1 MKKYIDSIIRRIIYI
16 YVCII
21 PWITFKKDIFYN
33 TDEKMLFSSG
43 INGVTDYFLYGKAFV
58 TIVVA
63 VLLVILI
70 VLKIFICKNK
80 ILDFTDNFD
89 KFMAVCVCVF
99 SACTIVSLILAK
111 YKLIALWGGANSFEG
126 TFVLLSYMVIF
137 IAAKSVFGD
146 RMISGRIE
154 SDVRTIVFIEAVVLM
169 VLTCVEKMYKPV
181 YCIAVGKNV
190 EKNVNYMLSLTF
202 YNPTYC
208 AAFILLLLP
217 FCMYF
222 LSNAECIWKK
232 VIWSLLSVSA
242 FMSMIL
248 TRSTA
253 AFYLSILEIVLY
265 MVITVIRILKEKR
278 YKISIAGIAFSILFL
293 GILFFSY
300 QFIAGGTLESLKST
314 SVNKTE
320 AIHEEQ
326 YYKITNIEVSDN
338 KVVLYSENSQIKC
351 GMDNDGK
358 LAFTDSEGEVIDVS
372 VENNVLIFPDEYMN
386 ITAGVEN
393 NSVWFDLGYKGKI
406 YFLVKDNNFYPR
418 KIDGSVVNDI
428 SGSGYSGKFDNM
440 FTGRG
445 YIWRN
450 SLPILKNTIVFGH
463 GAGTYEMYFKQFDY
477 VGLLNSQGNVD
488 LIVDKP
494 HNWYLQMACNEGAF
508 AMIAVVALIVGI
520 FIGNV
525 KALTVIRRFNVLIIP
540 AIISLFIF
548 AGFSLLTDSYV
559 TVNPVL
565 WVIIGGMACVNYRKE
580 KEYQSEKDK

>member
-1 MKKYIDSIIRRIIYI
+1 MKRHIDNIIRWIIYI
-16 YVCII
+16 YVSII
-21 PWITFKKDIFYN
+21 PWIIFKKDIFYN
-33 TDEKMLFSSG
+33 SDEKMLFSSG
-43 INGVTDYFLYGKAFV
+43 IRGITDYFLYGKAFV

-63 VLLVILI
+63 VLLVVLI
-70 VLKIFICKNK
+70 ISKIFICKDK

-99 SACTIVSLILAK
+99 SACTIVSFVLAK
-111 YKLIALWGGANSFEG
+111 YKLIALWGGANGFEG
-126 TFVLLSYMVIF
+126 TFVLLSYIVIF
-137 IAAKSVFGD
+137 IAAKSVFSD
-146 RMISGRIE
+146 RMTSGRID

-169 VLTCVEKMYKPV
+169 VLTFVEKMYKPV

-242 FMSMIL
+242 FMSMVL

-265 MVITVIRILKEKR
+265 LVITVIRMLKEKR
-278 YKISIAGIAFSILFL
+278 YKMPVIGIACSILFL
-293 GILFFSY
+293 GILFCSY
-300 QFIAGGTLESLKST
+300 QYIAGGTLASLKST

-320 AIHEEQ
+320 AIHKEQ
-326 YYKITNIEVSDN
+326 YYKITNIEVDSN
-338 KVVLYSENSQIKC
+338 KVVLYSEDSQITC
-351 GMDNDGK
+351 ELDNDGK
-358 LAFTDSEGEVIDVS
+358 LAFTDSEGEVIEVS
-372 VENNVLIFPDEYMN
+372 VENNVLTFPEEYMN

-393 NSVWFDLGYKGKI
+393 NSVWFDLGYKGRI

-418 KIDGSVVNDI
+418 TIDGSVVNDI

-525 KALTVIRRFNVLIIP
+525 KALNVMRRFDVLIIP

-565 WVIIGGMACVNYRKE
+565 WVIIGGMACVNYRKA

>member
-1 MKKYIDSIIRRIIYI
+1 MKRHIDNSIRWIIYI

-33 TDEKMLFSSG
+33 SDEKMLFSSG
-43 INGVTDYFLYGKAFV
+43 IKGITDYFLYGKAFV

-70 VLKIFICKNK
+70 ISKIFICKDK

-89 KFMAVCVCVF
+89 KFIAVCVCVF
-99 SACTIVSLILAK
+99 SACTIVSFILAR

-137 IAAKSVFGD
+137 IAAKSVFSD
-146 RMISGRIE
+146 RMTSGRIE
-154 SDVRTIVFIEAVVLM
+154 GDVRTIVFIEAVVLM
-169 VLTCVEKMYKPV
+169 VLTCVEKIYKPV
-181 YCIAVGKNV
+181 YCIAAGKNV

-232 VIWSLLSVSA
+232 VIWSLLSASA

-265 MVITVIRILKEKR
+265 MVITVIRMLKEKQ

-293 GILFFSY
+293 GILFCSY
-300 QFIAGGTLESLKST
+300 QNIAGGTLASLKST

-320 AIHEEQ
+320 AIHKEQ
-326 YYKITNIEVSDN
+326 YYKITNIEVSGN
-338 KVVLYSENSQIKC
+338 KVVLYSENSQIRC
-351 GMDNDGK
+351 ELNNEGK
-358 LAFTDSEGEVIDVS
+358 LVFTDSDGEVIYVS
-372 VENNVLIFPDEYMN
+372 VENNVLTFPDEYMN

-393 NSVWFDLGYKGKI
+393 NSVWFDLGYKGKV

-418 KIDGSVVNDI
+418 TIDGSVVNDI

-450 SLPILKNTIVFGH
+450 SLPVLKNTMVFGH

-520 FIGNV
+520 FIENV
-525 KALTVIRRFNVLIIP
+525 KALTIMRRFNVLIIP
-540 AIISLFIF
+540 SIISLFIF
-548 AGFSLLTDSYV
+548 AGFSFLTDSYV
-559 TVNPVL
+559 TVSSML
-565 WVIIGGMACVNYRKE
+565 WVIIGGMACVNYRKA

>member
-1 MKKYIDSIIRRIIYI
+1 MKKYIDSIIRWIIYI

-33 TDEKMLFSSG
+33 SDEKMLFSSG
-43 INGVTDYFLYGKAFV
+43 IKGITDYFLYGKAFV

-63 VLLVILI
+63 VLLVILFI
-70 VLKIFICKNK
+70 LKIFICKDK
-80 ILDFTDNFD
+80 ILDFTDDFD

-146 RMISGRIE
+146 RMTSGRIE
-154 SDVRTIVFIEAVVLM
+154 DDVRTIVFIEAVVLM

-181 YCIAVGKNV
+181 YCIAAGKNV

-232 VIWSLLSVSA
+232 VIWSLLSASA

-265 MVITVIRILKEKR
+265 IVITVIRMLKEKQ

-293 GILFFSY
+293 GILFCSY
-300 QFIAGGTLESLKST
+300 QNIAGGTLASLKST

-320 AIHEEQ
+320 AIHKEQ
-326 YYKITNIEVSDN
+326 YYKITNIEVSGN
-338 KVVLYSENSQIKC
+338 KVVLYSENSQIRC
-351 GMDNDGK
+351 ELNNEGK
-358 LAFTDSEGEVIDVS
+358 LVFTDSDGEVIDVS
-372 VENNVLIFPDEYMN
+372 VENNVLTFPDEYMN

-393 NSVWFDLGYKGKI
+393 NSVWFDLGYKGKV

-418 KIDGSVVNDI
+418 TIDGSVVNDI

-450 SLPILKNTIVFGH
+450 SLPVLKNTIVFGH

-520 FIGNV
+520 FIENV
-525 KALTVIRRFNVLIIP
+525 KALTIMRRFNVLIIP
-540 AIISLFIF
+540 SIISLFIF
-548 AGFSLLTDSYV
+548 AGFSFLTDSYV
-559 TVNPVL
+559 TVSPML
-565 WVIIGGMACVNYRKE
+565 WVIIGGMACVNYRKA

>member
-1 MKKYIDSIIRRIIYI
+1 MKRHIDNSIRWIIYI

-21 PWITFKKDIFYN
+21 PWITFKKYIFYN
-33 TDEKMLFSSG
+33 SDEKMLFSSG
-43 INGVTDYFLYGKAFV
+43 IKGITDYFLYGKAFV
-58 TIVVA
+58 TIAVA

-70 VLKIFICKNK
+70 ISKIFICKDK

-89 KFMAVCVCVF
+89 KFIAVCACVF
-99 SACTIVSLILAK
+99 SACTIVSFILAQ

-137 IAAKSVFGD
+137 IAAKSVFSD
-146 RMISGRIE
+146 RMTYGRIE
-154 SDVRTIVFIEAVVLM
+154 RDVRIIVFIEAVVLM
-169 VLTCVEKMYKPV
+169 VLTFVEKMYKPV
-181 YCIAVGKNV
+181 YCIAAGKNV

-232 VIWSLLSVSA
+232 AVWSLLSVSA

-265 MVITVIRILKEKR
+265 LVITVVRMLKKKR
-278 YKISIAGIAFSILFL
+278 YKMPVTGIAFSILFL
-293 GILFFSY
+293 GILFCSY
-300 QFIAGGTLESLKST
+300 QYITGGTLASLKST

-320 AIHEEQ
+320 AIHKER
-326 YYKITNIEVSDN
+326 YYKITNIEVNGS
-338 KVVLYSENSQIKC
+338 KVVLYSEDSQIRC
-351 GMDNDGK
+351 ELDNDGK

-372 VENNVLIFPDEYMN
+372 VENNVLTFPDEYMN

-393 NSVWFDLGYKGKI
+393 NSVWFDLGYKGRI
-406 YFLVKDNNFYPR
+406 YFLVRDNNFYPR
-418 KIDGSVVNDI
+418 TIDGSVVNDI

-450 SLPILKNTIVFGH
+450 SLPILKNTMVFGH

-508 AMIAVVALIVGI
+508 AMIAVVALVVGI

-525 KALTVIRRFNVLIIP
+525 KALNVMRRFDALIIP

-565 WVIIGGMACVNYRKE
+565 WVIMGGMACVNYRKA

>member
-1 MKKYIDSIIRRIIYI
+1 M
-16 YVCII
+16 
-21 PWITFKKDIFYN
+21 
-33 TDEKMLFSSG
+33 
-43 INGVTDYFLYGKAFV
+43 
-58 TIVVA
+58 
-63 VLLVILI
+63 
-70 VLKIFICKNK
+70 
-80 ILDFTDNFD
+80 
-89 KFMAVCVCVF
+89 
-99 SACTIVSLILAK
+99 
-111 YKLIALWGGANSFEG
+111 
-126 TFVLLSYMVIF
+126 
-137 IAAKSVFGD
+137 
-146 RMISGRIE
+146 
-154 SDVRTIVFIEAVVLM
+154 
-169 VLTCVEKMYKPV
+169 
-181 YCIAVGKNV
+181 
-190 EKNVNYMLSLTF
+190 
-202 YNPTYC
+202 
-208 AAFILLLLP
+208 
-217 FCMYF
+217 
-222 LSNAECIWKK
+222 
-232 VIWSLLSVSA
+232 SA

-265 MVITVIRILKEKR
+265 LVITVVRMLKEKR
-278 YKISIAGIAFSILFL
+278 YKMPVTGIAFSILFL
-293 GILFFSY
+293 GILFCSY
-300 QFIAGGTLESLKST
+300 QYIAGGTLASLKST

-320 AIHEEQ
+320 AIHKER
-326 YYKITNIEVSDN
+326 YYKITNIEVNDS
-338 KVVLYSENSQIKC
+338 KVVLYSEDSQIRC
-351 GMDNDGK
+351 ELDNDGK
-358 LAFTDSEGEVIDVS
+358 LAFTDSAGEVIDVS
-372 VENNVLIFPDEYMN
+372 VENNVLTFPDEYMN

-393 NSVWFDLGYKGKI
+393 NSVWFDLGYKGRI

-418 KIDGSVVNDI
+418 TIDGSVVNDI
-428 SGSGYSGKFDNM
+428 SGSGYYGKFDNM

-525 KALTVIRRFNVLIIP
+525 KALTVMRRFDVLIIP

-565 WVIIGGMACVNYRKE
+565 WVIMGGMACVNYRKA